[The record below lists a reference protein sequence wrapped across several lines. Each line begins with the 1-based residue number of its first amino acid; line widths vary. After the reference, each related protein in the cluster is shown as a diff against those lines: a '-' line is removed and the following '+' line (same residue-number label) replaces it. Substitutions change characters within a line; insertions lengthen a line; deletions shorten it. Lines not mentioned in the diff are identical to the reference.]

1 MKTELFN
8 IVNRNYRAVRY
19 LDKNRKE
26 ERENAIA
33 LSTVMIGIAMIL
45 IALYA

>member
-1 MKTELFN
+1 MKTELFEL
-8 IVNRNYRAVRY
+8 VNRNYRARRY

-26 ERENAIA
+26 ERDNAIA
-33 LSTVMIGIAMIL
+33 LSLAMISIAIFL